1 MDVDVREYILETIRH
16 ERALTNTQIEHIEEA
31 TRLVAKNMA
40 DRFMSVNEFRQALTD
55 RENTFI
61 TKSEFQ
67 LLLNDVQL
75 LKEFRSSCQS
85 SASQASVHRT
95 QVIAIISLAIGVIGL
110 IWGFIK

>member
-16 ERALTNTQIEHIEEA
+16 ERALTDTQIEHIEEA
-31 TRLVAKNMA
+31 TRLVAKNM
-40 DRFMSVNEFRQALTD
+40 
-55 RENTFI
+55 
-61 TKSEFQ
+61 KSEFQ
-67 LLLNDVQL
+67 LLLNDVQS
-75 LKEFRSSCQS
+75 LKEFRSSCQG